1 MEKDRE
7 KKCNKYD
14 NFKQESDKKTILKI
28 FISKSYNEIHS
39 YSKKKVQTSVCL
51 AMIYQ
56 IHKHL
61 KNVQ

>member
-7 KKCNKYD
+7 KKCNKYN

-39 YSKKKVQTSVCL
+39 YSKKKSTNLSLSCHDL
-51 AMIYQ
+51 S
-56 IHKHL
+56 
-61 KNVQ
+61 NP